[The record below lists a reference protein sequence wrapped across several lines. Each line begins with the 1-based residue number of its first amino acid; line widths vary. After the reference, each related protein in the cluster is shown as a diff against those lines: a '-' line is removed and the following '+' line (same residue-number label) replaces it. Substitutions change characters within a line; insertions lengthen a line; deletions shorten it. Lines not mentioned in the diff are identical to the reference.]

1 MAQGVK
7 RIVAVPVLAGF
18 ALSLMVL
25 ATLVGSVQ
33 AQTAC
38 EACPGELVL
47 PIPTAGRCVLRVHK
61 SIYVCLPEQLG
72 EN

>member
-38 EACPGELVL
+38 EACRGNSFYRSQQPGGACYGY
-47 PIPTAGRCVLRVHK
+47 I
-61 SIYVCLPEQLG
+61 SQYMFVCL
-72 EN
+72 NN